1 MCSNLMSGY
10 SAATRSA
17 TMRQSREVAI
27 TFALSTDVTFFR
39 RPFAS
44 SKAARTTRSISC
56 SV

>member
-1 MCSNLMSGY
+1 MCPNSMSGY

-17 TMRQSREVAI
+17 TIRQSREVAI
-27 TFALSTDVTFFR
+27 TFALSTEVTFLR

-44 SKAARTTRSISC
+44 SKAVRTARSISC